1 MLQVLKDEAGPV
13 ATGGGSSSP
22 FGFDPLAAI
31 ALFRRRSKLF
41 LITALALFIVVVGY
55 SLQLTPK
62 YTAAADVLIDTRRAA
77 AINID
82 AVMSGLSS
90 DTNSVDTQVQILT
103 SRSLAERVVR
113 KLRLQEDPEFNP
125 HLDVRPSL
133 IGRIIPGAAPAAQR
147 PNPNSQRVI
156 DATVQQVLSGLRVER
171 AGLTYI
177 MKVSY
182 TARDPQKAAKI
193 ANAFADEYIV
203 DQLEAKYTATETVN
217 DWLGERL
224 ITLRQEVEA
233 ADARVEQYKVA
244 NGLMS
249 AQGATMAE
257 QEVSVLNSQIA
268 AARAERA
275 EKIARLEAA
284 RQQLARGGGGADVG
298 AALGSSTISTLRAQ
312 EAETSRR
319 LAELNARY
327 GPRHPEVQKA
337 EGQLGDVKA
346 QIQSEINRII
356 SNLEAEVRVA
366 SDRAGSLASSQGA
379 ARGTLAANSRA
390 QVGLMELQRK
400 ADASRAIYE
409 SLLNRSK
416 ETAAQE
422 GIQQPD
428 ARVLSYSRQGR
439 QSYPNLAFAVAI
451 GLVLGLMCGAA
462 AVVIAEL
469 FETGFATADSVER
482 RLRVPHLA
490 SLPLAPKNKAPGA
503 PRVAP
508 QDYLADHPLSAFAEA
523 FRNLRASLVLA
534 PEAGEA
540 PRVIAVCSALPHEGK
555 TVTAFGLMRTIALA
569 GAKVVLVDA
578 DLRRRGVSKL
588 ARAGG
593 AGLVEVLEGELP
605 WEKAIVA
612 DPASGGFVLPVAKT
626 PDHGEDLLG
635 SGKMDA
641 LIEQLKARFDMVI
654 IDTPPVLALAES
666 RLVAA
671 KTDGVVFV
679 IRWRKTPG
687 KAAEIAL
694 STLSDSGVTV
704 LGVALSQVDFDRQR
718 AFGYGDGSYY
728 YSNYRDYYAK

>member
-1 MLQVLKDEAGPV
+1 MLQVLKDEAG
-13 ATGGGSSSP
+13 AAGGGSGLP
-22 FGFDPLAAI
+22 FGFDPLALV
-31 ALFRRRSKLF
+31 ALFRRRLKLF
-41 LITALALFIVVVGY
+41 LITALALFVVIVGY
-55 SLQLTPK
+55 SMQLTPR
-62 YTAAADVLIDTRRAA
+62 YTAVADVLIDTRRATA
-77 AINID
+77 LNLD
-82 AVMSGLSS
+82 AVMSGLPS

-125 HLDVRPSL
+125 TLDVRPSL
-133 IGRIIPGAAPAAQR
+133 IGRIVPGGNAPAPRQL

-156 DATVQQVLSGLRVER
+156 DMTVNYVLSGLSVDR

-177 MKVSY
+177 MRVSY
-182 TARDPQKAAKI
+182 TSRNPQKSAKV

-224 ITLRQEVEA
+224 ISLRQEVEA
-233 ADARVEQYKVA
+233 ADARVSQYQVS

-257 QEVSVLNSQIA
+257 QEVSVLNGQIA
-268 AARAERA
+268 NARAEQA
-275 EKIARLEAA
+275 EKIARLDAA
-284 RQQLARGGGGADVG
+284 RSQLAKGGGGGDVG
-298 AALGSSTISTLRAQ
+298 ATLASGTIAGLRSQ
-312 EAETSRR
+312 EADASRR

-337 EGQLGDVKA
+337 EGQLADIRGG
-346 QIQSEINRII
+346 IQQEINRIM

-366 SDRAGSLASSQGA
+366 TQRTNSLANSQGS
-379 ARGTLAANSRA
+379 ARGTLAANSRS
-390 QVGLMELQRK
+390 QVGLAELQRK

-428 ARVLSYSRQGR
+428 ARVLSYARNGF
-439 QSYPNLAFAVAI
+439 QSYPNLALAVAF
-451 GLVLGLMCGAA
+451 GLVAGLVAGAA
-462 AVVIAEL
+462 AVLAAEL
-469 FETGFATADSVER
+469 FETGFATAESVER
-482 RLRVPHLA
+482 RLRITHLA
-490 SLPLAPKNKAPGA
+490 SLPLAPKRKGPGSA
-503 PRVAP
+503 RLAP

-523 FRNLRASLVLA
+523 FRNLRASILLA
-534 PEAGEA
+534 PEGDEA
-540 PRVIAVCSALPHEGK
+540 PRVVAVCSSLPHEGK

-569 GAKVVLVDA
+569 GSKVVLVDA

-588 ARAGG
+588 AKASGP
-593 AGLVEVLEGELP
+593 GLVEVLEGELP
-605 WEKAIVA
+605 WERAIVA
-612 DPASGGFVLPVAKT
+612 DPASGGFVLPVSKT
-626 PDHGEDLLG
+626 PEHGEDLLG
-635 SGKMDA
+635 SPKMDA
-641 LIEQLKARFDMVI
+641 LIEQLKKRFDMVI
-654 IDTPPVLALAES
+654 IDTPPVLALAEA

-679 IRWRKTPG
+679 VRWRKTPG
-687 KAAEIAL
+687 KAAEIGL
-694 STLSDSGVTV
+694 TTLVDSGVKV

>member
-1 MLQVLKDEAGPV
+1 MLQVLKDE
-13 ATGGGSSSP
+13 TGAVGGRSTSP
-22 FGFDPLAAI
+22 FGFDPLALV
-31 ALFRRRSKLF
+31 ALFRRRLKLF
-41 LITALALFIVVVGY
+41 LITALALFVLIVGY

-62 YTAAADVLIDTRRAA
+62 YTAAADVLIDTRRAT

-90 DTNSVDTQVQILT
+90 DSNSVDTQVQILT

-113 KLRLQEDPEFNP
+113 KLRLQNDPEFNP
-125 HLDVRPSL
+125 NLNVRPSL
-133 IGRIIPGAAPAAQR
+133 VGRIIPGAGAPAAQR

-156 DATVQQVLSGLRVER
+156 DATVAQVLGGLRVER

-182 TARDPQKAAKI
+182 TSRDPVKAAKI

-224 ITLRQEVEA
+224 ISLRSEVEA

-268 AARAERA
+268 AANAERA

-284 RQQLARGGGGADVG
+284 RQQLSRGGGGADVG
-298 AALGSSTISTLRAQ
+298 AALGSGTVGALRAQ
-312 EAETSRR
+312 EAEASRR

-327 GPRHPEVQKA
+327 GPRHPEVLKA
-337 EGQLGDVKA
+337 DGQLADVKS
-346 QIQSEINRII
+346 QIQSEINRIM

-366 SDRAGSLASSQGA
+366 SQRANSLASSQGQ

-428 ARVLSYSRQGR
+428 ARVLSYARGGSQT
-439 QSYPNLAFAVAI
+439 YPNLAFAVA
-451 GLVLGLMCGAA
+451 LGIVFGMMCGAG
-462 AVVIAEL
+462 AVVVAEM
-469 FETGFATADSVER
+469 FETGFATADAVER
-482 RLRVPHLA
+482 RLRTPHLA
-490 SLPLAPKNKAPGA
+490 SLPLAPKRKGPGA
-503 PRVAP
+503 PRSAP

-534 PEAGEA
+534 PESGEA
-540 PRVIAVCSALPHEGK
+540 PRVVAICSALRLWRWPPA
-555 TVTAFGLMRTIALA
+555 TVQP
-569 GAKVVLVDA
+569 
-578 DLRRRGVSKL
+578 LRRRPSRRRRPPRRCSPL
-588 ARAGG
+588 RRSPRP
-593 AGLVEVLEGELP
+593 LCP
-605 WEKAIVA
+605 W
-612 DPASGGFVLPVAKT
+612 PSRASGT
-626 PDHGEDLLG
+626 R
-635 SGKMDA
+635 SS
-641 LIEQLKARFDMVI
+641 R
-654 IDTPPVLALAES
+654 TAEP
-666 RLVAA
+666 
-671 KTDGVVFV
+671 TTT
-679 IRWRKTPG
+679 IR
-687 KAAEIAL
+687 A
-694 STLSDSGVTV
+694 
-704 LGVALSQVDFDRQR
+704 
-718 AFGYGDGSYY
+718 
-728 YSNYRDYYAK
+728 